1 MAFFSQVES
10 NNINEAI
17 NDEHWLLAI
26 QEELNHFERNKVWE
40 LVPRPSDHPIIG
52 TKWVF
57 RNKLDEIGVI
67 IRNKARVVAKG
78 YNKKKEFIMKNA
90 PIARLEAMRM
100 LLTFVSIMDFKL
112 CQMDVKRA
120 F

>member
-1 MAFFSQVES
+1 
-10 NNINEAI
+10 
-17 NDEHWLLAI
+17 
-26 QEELNHFERNKVWE
+26 
-40 LVPRPSDHPIIG
+40 
-52 TKWVF
+52 
-57 RNKLDEIGVI
+57 
-67 IRNKARVVAKG
+67 
-78 YNKKKEFIMKNA
+78 MKNA